1 MQRIVTIEKA
11 LERKYPEQVVLVTT
25 RGNDGKANVM
35 ACGWTCIISGEPP
48 MFILGIDEDSHTFEL
63 VRESKE
69 LVIAYPHEFM
79 KEETLIAGSCH
90 GDEVDKIA
98 KASLNTQN
106 AKKVKAP
113 LLADA
118 VANFECELVDI
129 IKPGD
134 CTLVIAKA
142 VEAHI
147 NTDSTLKRLCT
158 VDKGHELS
166 GVRPI

>member
-1 MQRIVTIEKA
+1 MQRHVEIEKA
-11 LERKYPEQVVLVTT
+11 IERKYPEQVVLVTT
-25 RGNDGKANVM
+25 RGKDGKSNVM
-35 ACGWTCIISGEPP
+35 AVGWICIASGEPL

-63 VRESKE
+63 IRETKE
-69 LVIAYPHEFM
+69 FVIAYPHEFM

-98 KASLNTQN
+98 RSGLNTQN

-113 LLADA
+113 LLTDA
-118 VANFECELVDI
+118 VANFECEMLDM

-134 CTLVIAKA
+134 CTLIIGKVVA
-142 VEAHI
+142 AHM
-147 NTDSTLKRLCT
+147 NTDSSIKRLFT